1 MAKKKSAKFNS
12 EGIDG
17 LAKDKP
23 AVYKLLNNQG
33 KNVYTGSSKKGQV
46 LDRLKDHLPGGSH
59 PIPGVKKV
67 VIEQHNSIAEARKA
81 EGRIISRSKPKHN
94 KQGK

>member
-1 MAKKKSAKFNS
+1 MTILVSGS
-12 EGIDG
+12 
-17 LAKDKP
+17 LA
-23 AVYKLLNNQG
+23 
-33 KNVYTGSSKKGQV
+33 
-46 LDRLKDHLPGGSH
+46 LDHIMVFPDRFKDHLQGGSH
-59 PIPGVKKV
+59 SIPGVKMV